1 MNPVSPRSAA
11 VILESMRSD
20 DLPADFALPATQAP
34 HGADSIES
42 ARATE
47 PDFFESAFSVE
58 EGVWG
63 CVKGVVALLLLMV
76 AIPIFL
82 IAYLA
87 IQAYEEITRQIEI
100 CRDWLFP
107 EEKIPEELHN
117 DPVFERT
124 CLITQEPLRFPV
136 YDGRH
141 PEFRD
146 HPDHIFG
153 KTAIL
158 RWLRTNP
165 THPTTRERMTPD
177 DLVPH
182 VELQNRIEARLAAL
196 RANTEQNAAR

>member
-1 MNPVSPRSAA
+1 MSSTPPISPRSMDA
-11 VILESMRSD
+11 ILGTILPD
-20 DLPADFALPATQAP
+20 DLPADFALLPPQAS
-34 HGADSIES
+34 HGADSIEVGND
-42 ARATE
+42 AT
-47 PDFFESAFSVE
+47 PNFFTRLFS
-58 EGVWG
+58 EG
-63 CVKGVVALLLLMV
+63 CITGVLALLLFIVVVPPL
-76 AIPIFL
+76 L
-82 IAYLA
+82 IGYLVLTV
-87 IQAYEEITRQIEI
+87 YEEIARQIEI
-100 CRDWLFP
+100 WRDWLFP
-107 EEKIPEELHN
+107 EEKIPEEFHN

-165 THPTTRERMTPD
+165 THPTTREPMTPE

-182 VELQNRIEARLAAL
+182 VELQNQIEARLAVL
-196 RANTEQNAAR
+196 RANPEQNASR